1 MAKKVVESGKTYLGV
16 VEDNNDPKKVGR
28 CRIRVMDVFD
38 GKNKDNEYEV
48 KTEDLPW
55 AFPWKDLN
63 GNAFNLPD
71 IGKIVIAV
79 FENGDQNTPE
89 YISSDHYNVNL
100 EKKLESLSKE
110 DYLTMKALIFDHKT
124 QIYVNDSEGLKI
136 DHKFNN
142 INIKDQSI
150 NVNLKDNFGKL
161 NLGTENA
168 TQRAI
173 LGDTFTNW
181 LDELLGIFMSGAF
194 LGNFGANVVPTPKLI
209 KHIQLYKAIKDPK
222 ILSKNV
228 YIVDNEDVKK
238 LDRIADGTLGD
249 NWQST
254 IEENT
259 LTKTEEVTYK
269 SVDGSSDTTFEQPKE
284 NAIGSL
290 TPSKLEPLVKEM
302 NPDIKILLE
311 IIKTKNY
318 TLYSKPYEL
327 NIIGVRN
334 QCLSINEKYTDEFVD
349 KLYVMYK
356 DDSDQWILKKYIFST
371 MAGSEFTLT
380 QSFIKNIITI
390 EGQMQSGNLENLNQL
405 ENYLNKRI
413 SMKKFFEIT
422 KDDNNPGIQTL
433 VPSQYL
439 GVYQIGMSMGGNALV
454 TKPNSKQMI
463 WLDTEFKKPEYL
475 PSNLSKPI
483 KENKLGTGDFGITI
497 RNGFPGGKKVG
508 NWSVDGSQTLSTKE
522 DSTEFFD
529 LCNKHKEKNGDSF
542 TYTLVTKKDW
552 DSAIANVEANKGDA
566 NSTTDP
572 QKEKAPVALND
583 KPQDKPKELANK
595 TDILSF
601 QVYSNKNSVN
611 VTSDGTWG
619 ENTKNAWNQLKT
631 KYIKQIGF
639 VKDSD
644 LRLLMARL
652 FPYGRVNKNTDSTF
666 TFTSPFNNE
675 KWTINAFENKRFF
688 IFDKYGTVLSKGN
701 YDDGCLKLTVTEGK
715 YVGKTFK
722 DDNAWDNV
730 RKLVS

>member
-1 MAKKVVESGKTYLGV
+1 MAKVVVENGKTYLGV
-16 VEDNNDPKKVGR
+16 VEDNNDPKKEGR
-28 CRIRVMDVFD
+28 CKIRVMDIFD
-38 GKNKDNEYEV
+38 GKNKDNEYEI
-48 KTEDLPW
+48 KKEDLPW

-63 GNAFNLPD
+63 GNAFNIPD
-71 IGKIVIAV
+71 IGKIVIVV
-79 FENGDQNTPE
+79 FENGNQNTPE

-110 DYLTMKALIFDHKT
+110 DYLSMKALIFDHKT
-124 QIYVNDSEGLKI
+124 QIYVNDTEGLKL

-150 NVNLKDNFGKL
+150 NVNLKDNFGKV

-269 SVDGSSDTTFEQPKE
+269 SVEGSSDTTFEQPKE
-284 NAIGSL
+284 NNAIAGTSSVA
-290 TPSKLEPLVKEM
+290 TPAKLEPAVKEI
-302 NPDIKILLE
+302 NPDIKVLLE

-349 KLYVMYK
+349 KLYVMFK
-356 DDSDQWILKKYIFST
+356 DENDQWVLKKYIFST

-380 QSFIKNIITI
+380 QSFIENR
-390 EGQMQSGNLENLNQL
+390 NLTSYPDL
-405 ENYLNKRI
+405 ENYINKRI
-413 SMKKFFEIT
+413 SMKEFFNII
-422 KDDNNPGIQTL
+422 KDDYNPGIQTL

-439 GVYQIGMSMGGNALV
+439 GVYQIGNKMGGNALI
-454 TKPNSKQMI
+454 TKENSKQMVWI
-463 WLDTEFKKPEYL
+463 DSEFKKPEYL
-475 PSNLSKPI
+475 PANLSKPI
-483 KENKLGTGDFGITI
+483 KENKKGTGDFGIAI
-497 RNGFPGGKKVG
+497 QNGFPGGKKVG

-522 DSTEFFD
+522 DSSEFFD
-529 LCNKHKEKNGDSF
+529 LCNKHKDKWGDSF

-552 DSAIANVEANKGDA
+552 DAATANVEANKGDA

-572 QKEKAPVALND
+572 QKEKPPVVVND

-611 VTSDGTWG
+611 VTSDGAWG
-619 ENTKNAWNQLKT
+619 ENTKNAWNKLKT
-631 KYIKQIGF
+631 NYLKQIGF

-644 LRLLMARL
+644 LRLVMARL
-652 FPYGRVNKNTDSTF
+652 FPYGKVVKNADSTF

-675 KWTINAFENKRFF
+675 KWTINAYENKRFF
-688 IFDKYGTVLSKGN
+688 IFDKYDALVSKGN
-701 YDDGCLKLTVTEGK
+701 YDNGCQTLTVTEGK

-722 DDNAWDNV
+722 DDNAWVNI
-730 RKLVS
+730 RKLVT

>member
-1 MAKKVVESGKTYLGV
+1 MAKIVVESGKTYLGV
-16 VEDNNDPKKVGR
+16 VEDNNDPKKAGR

-38 GKNKDNEYEV
+38 GKDNNNEYQI
-48 KTEDLPW
+48 KKEDLPW

-63 GNAFNLPD
+63 GNAFNVPD
-71 IGKIVIAV
+71 IGKIVIVV
-79 FENGDQNTPE
+79 FENGNQNTPE

-124 QIYVNDSEGLKI
+124 QIYVNDSEGLKL

-150 NVNLKDNFGKL
+150 NVNLKDNFGKV

-284 NAIGSL
+284 NSALAGTSSVA
-290 TPSKLEPLVKEM
+290 TPSKLEPVVKEI

-311 IIKTKNY
+311 VIKTKNY

-327 NIIGVRN
+327 NIVGVRN

-349 KLYVMYK
+349 KLYVMFK
-356 DDSDQWILKKYIFST
+356 DENDEWVLKKYIFST
-371 MAGSEFTLT
+371 MSGSEFTLT
-380 QSFIKNIITI
+380 QSFIENR
-390 EGQMQSGNLENLNQL
+390 NLTTYVEL
-405 ENYLNKRI
+405 ESYINKRI
-413 SMKKFFEIT
+413 TMKEFYNII

-439 GVYQIGMSMGGNALV
+439 GVYQIGSKMGGNALI
-454 TKPNSKQMI
+454 TKQNSKQMVWI
-463 WLDTEFKKPEYL
+463 DSEFKRPEYL
-475 PSNLSKPI
+475 PANLSKPI
-483 KENKLGTGDFGITI
+483 KENKLGTGDFGIAI
-497 RNGFPGGKKVG
+497 QNGFPGGKKVG

-572 QKEKAPVALND
+572 QKEKAPVVLSD

-601 QVYSNKNSVN
+601 QVYSNKKSVN
-611 VTSDGTWG
+611 VTSDGAWG
-619 ENTKNAWNQLKT
+619 ENTKNAWNKLKT
-631 KYIKQIGF
+631 NYLKQIGF

-652 FPYGRVNKNTDSTF
+652 FPYGSVTKNTDSTF

>member
-1 MAKKVVESGKTYLGV
+1 MAKVVVESGKTYLGV

-48 KTEDLPW
+48 KTENIPW

-63 GNAFNLPD
+63 GNAFNVPD
-71 IGKIVIAV
+71 IGKIVIVV
-79 FENGDQNTPE
+79 FENANQNTPE

-150 NVNLKDNFGKL
+150 NVNLKDNFGKV

-194 LGNFGANVVPTPKLI
+194 IGNFGAKVVPAPKLI

-254 IEENT
+254 IEENK
-259 LTKTEEVTYK
+259 LTKIEEVTYN
-269 SVDGSSDTTFEQPKE
+269 SVDGSSDSTFEQPKE
-284 NAIGSL
+284 NNAISGSSSVAS
-290 TPSKLEPLVKEM
+290 PSKLQPVVKEI
-302 NPDIKILLE
+302 NPDVKILLE

-349 KLYVMYK
+349 KLCVMYK
-356 DDSDQWILKKYIFST
+356 DESDQWILKKYIFST
-371 MAGSEFTLT
+371 MTGSEFTIT
-380 QSFIKNIITI
+380 QSFIENKNLK
-390 EGQMQSGNLENLNQL
+390 SYVQL
-405 ENYLNKRI
+405 ENYINKRI
-413 SMKKFFEIT
+413 SMKEFFDII

-439 GVYQIGMSMGGNALV
+439 GVYQIGSRMGGNALV
-454 TKPNSKQMI
+454 TKPNSKQMV
-463 WLDTEFKKPEYL
+463 WLDKEFKKPEYL
-475 PSNLSKPI
+475 PANLSKPI
-483 KENKLGTGDFGITI
+483 KENKLGTGDFGIAI
-497 RNGFPGGKKVG
+497 QNGFPGGKKVG

-522 DSTEFFD
+522 DSSEFFD

-542 TYTLVTKKDW
+542 TYTLVTKIDW
-552 DSAIANVEANKGDA
+552 DSATANVESNKADVIKA
-566 NSTTDP
+566 TEA
-572 QKEKAPVALND
+572 EKNTVLKD
-583 KPQDKPKELANK
+583 KPQDKPSELSNSI
-595 TDILSF
+595 DITSF
-601 QVYSNKNSVN
+601 QVFSNKNSVN
-611 VTSDGTWG
+611 VTADGTWN
-619 ENTKNAWNQLKT
+619 ENTKNSWNKLKS
-631 KYIKQIGF
+631 KYMESIGF

-652 FPYGRVNKNTDSTF
+652 YPYGKAVKNTDGTY

-675 KWTINAFENKRFF
+675 KWTINAYDNKRFF
-688 IFDKYGTVLSKGN
+688 IFDKNSKLISKGN
-701 YDDGCLKLTVTEGK
+701 YDNGCRTLTVTEGK
-715 YVGKTFK
+715 NTGKTFR

-730 RKLVS
+730 RKLVI